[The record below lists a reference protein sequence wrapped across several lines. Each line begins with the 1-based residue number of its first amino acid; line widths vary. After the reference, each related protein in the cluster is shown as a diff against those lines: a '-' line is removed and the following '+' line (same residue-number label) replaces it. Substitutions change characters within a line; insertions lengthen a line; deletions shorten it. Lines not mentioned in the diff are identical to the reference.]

1 MSSVSYEAFF
11 SNVMP
16 EVPGCPEITAF
27 NAIQNAAI
35 EFCEKSC
42 ILQVD
47 HDPVTVLE
55 KIVDYDLEPPTDF
68 LVVKVMRAWLEG
80 NELTPVAPDVVD
92 DPAIYNRLFTSYQA
106 QPGTPRSFIQKDPRS
121 VSLWPLPDKKYA
133 NGLTMR
139 VALKPTRA
147 AETIDSLI
155 YEDYY
160 EAIAA
165 GALARLLNSQGKPYS
180 SRDGAAI
187 ADRQFRQAINLAR
200 QRATHGHNRSTLSVQ
215 LRKI

>member
-1 MSSVSYEAFF
+1 MSVSYEKFF
-11 SNVMP
+11 SNVLP
-16 EVPGCPEITAF
+16 EVIGCPEITAF
-27 NAIQNAAI
+27 NAIQNATI
-35 EFCEKSC
+35 EFCEKSM

-47 HDPVTVLE
+47 HDPITVVQG
-55 KIVDYDLEPPTDF
+55 IVDYDLEPPTGYV
-68 LVVKVMRAWLEG
+68 VVKVMKAWLET
-80 NELTPVAPDVVD
+80 NPLDPMAPDFVT

-106 QPGTPRSFIQKDPRS
+106 QPGTPSKFIQKEPRS
-121 VSLWPLPDKKYA
+121 IAVWPLPDKKYP

-139 VALKPTRA
+139 VAIKPTRD
-147 AETIDSLI
+147 AETIDDLI

-160 EAIAA
+160 EAIAQ

-187 ADRQFRQAINLAR
+187 ADRQFRQAINVAR
-200 QRATHGHNRSTLSVQ
+200 QRALHGHSRAQMQVK

>member
-1 MSSVSYEAFF
+1 MSTSYEAFF
-11 SNVMP
+11 SNVLP

-35 EFCEKSC
+35 EFCEKSL

-47 HDPVTVLE
+47 HDPVTVLPS
-55 KIVDYDLEPPTDF
+55 IVDYDLEPPTGYV
-68 LVVKVMRAWLEG
+68 VVKVMRAWLEG
-80 NELTPVAPDVVD
+80 NELNPLSPDGVAS
-92 DPAIYNRLFTSYQA
+92 PAVYNRLYSSYQSNP
-106 QPGTPRSFIQKDPRS
+106 QVPSSFIQKDPRS
-121 VSLWPLPDKKYA
+121 VSLWPLPDKRYT

-147 AETIDSLI
+147 AETIDDLI

-160 EAIAA
+160 EAIAN
-165 GALARLLNSQGKPYS
+165 GALYRLLNSQGKPYS

-187 ADRQFRQAINLAR
+187 ADRQFRQAINVAR

>member
-1 MSSVSYEAFF
+1 MATSYEAFF
-11 SNVMP
+11 SNVLP

-35 EFCEKSC
+35 EFCEKSF

-47 HDPVTVLE
+47 HDPVTVLAS
-55 KIVDYDLEPPTDF
+55 IVDYDLEPPTDY

-80 NELTPVAPDVVD
+80 TELTPVDPDGVVT
-92 DPAIYNRLFTSYQA
+92 PAVYNRLYSSYQSNPA
-106 QPGTPRSFIQKDPRS
+106 TPNSFIQKDPRS
-121 VSLWPLPDKKYA
+121 ISVWPLPDKKYA

-139 VALKPTRA
+139 VAVKPTRA
-147 AETIDSLI
+147 ADTIDDLI

-160 EAIAA
+160 EAIAS
-165 GALARLLNSQGKPYS
+165 GALSRLLNSQGKPYS

-187 ADRQFRQAINLAR
+187 ADRQFRQAINVAR
-200 QRATHGHNRSTLSVQ
+200 QRATHGHNRSTLAVK